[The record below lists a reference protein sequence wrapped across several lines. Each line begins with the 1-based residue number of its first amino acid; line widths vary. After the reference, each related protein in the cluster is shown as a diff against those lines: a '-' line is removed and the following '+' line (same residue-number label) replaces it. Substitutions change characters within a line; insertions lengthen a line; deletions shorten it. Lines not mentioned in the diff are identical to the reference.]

1 MKPSCIRVLIVDD
14 HVMVRMG
21 LASLLSD
28 EPDIEV
34 VGQARDA
41 AEGIALFESL
51 QPTVTLMDGMLPD
64 MHGTA
69 AVRHIVSGQP
79 LARIILVSIHES
91 PEDIHAAMCAGARG
105 YVPKSAEQGL
115 ILQAIRSV
123 AAGNRFLPPELARR
137 LADRNSS
144 VGLSHRETEILRLVA
159 KGKGNKEIA
168 AELGLSGNTVK
179 SHIAHIF
186 AKLNA
191 PDRTRAVTI
200 AIELG
205 LIRL

>member
-41 AEGIALFESL
+41 AEGIALFEAL

-69 AVRHIVSGQP
+69 AVRHIVSRQP

-91 PEDIHAAMCAGARG
+91 PEDIHSAMCAGARG

-137 LADRNSS
+137 LADRNAS